1 MEKGGGTR
9 LLERTNNI
17 LEGFFKGMKHSERR
31 RSGRKVLTQDFED
44 LPAGAALVYN
54 LKHEDYVAI
63 VCGSL
68 EKLPQ
73 AFTKIDLAKKQRTL
87 DNKPKVDL
95 VPDVQLPLTESASLP
110 RADRNLVRTKE
121 MKQRILA
128 IATSRRRS
136 LKSEKWQQ
144 SNRKMTL

>member
-1 MEKGGGTR
+1 
-9 LLERTNNI
+9 
-17 LEGFFKGMKHSERR
+17 MKHNERR

-44 LPAGAALVYN
+44 LAAEAAFAYN

-73 AFTKIDLAKKQRTL
+73 AFAKIDLEEKQRTL
-87 DNKPKVDL
+87 DNKPKVD
-95 VPDVQLPLTESASLP
+95 PAYDAQLLLTESASLP